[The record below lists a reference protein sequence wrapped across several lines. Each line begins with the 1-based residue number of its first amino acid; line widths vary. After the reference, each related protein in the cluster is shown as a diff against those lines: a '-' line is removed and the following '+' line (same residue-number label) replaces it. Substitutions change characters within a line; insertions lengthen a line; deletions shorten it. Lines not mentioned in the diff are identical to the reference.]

1 MAEQPFMSD
10 RPFDDRSSE
19 GARPFDGDRPA
30 EGEGPFDGA
39 RPAAG
44 DLSFMHEQPSD
55 SHQPFM
61 GEPPVNSYQP
71 FIGQS
76 GLWDD
81 APPPWEQDLDA
92 LLRPSFIVAPPP
104 DAQQAI
110 LAAVLQAAAQTPISM
125 PATQPIPVE
134 NVSRPVPLIAYV
146 LLAAVLVAY
155 AAALSWAQSIVD
167 AGTWLPTLTAQIVA
181 ASESV
186 LGPLPLNE
194 PLTLTWVILQRA
206 PWLALLP
213 LAALLWERDRASSA
227 QAA

>member
-10 RPFDDRSSE
+10 RPFD
-19 GARPFDGDRPA
+19 GD
-30 EGEGPFDGA
+30 DA
-39 RPAAG
+39 RPAGG
-44 DLSFMHEQPSD
+44 DL
-55 SHQPFM
+55 PFL
-61 GEPPVNSYQP
+61 S
-71 FIGQS
+71 QS
-76 GLWDD
+76 PLWDD
-81 APPPWEQDLDA
+81 VPPPWEQDLDA

-125 PATQPIPVE
+125 PAAQPASAETIG
-134 NVSRPVPLIAYV
+134 RPVPLVAYV

-194 PLTLTWVILQRA
+194 PLTLTWIVLQRA

-213 LAALLWERDRASSA
+213 LAVLLWERDRASSA